1 MKVVTTRA
9 ELCAARAELAPG
21 GRGSVGFVP
30 TMGYLHEGHLSLV
43 RASSER
49 NDATVVSIFV
59 NPTQFGPNE
68 DLASYPRDL
77 DRDLALLE
85 SAGVDLVWTP
95 RVEDVYPSG
104 FATYVTPG
112 GVADVLEGA
121 QRPGHFRGVA
131 TVLTVMFGL
140 VRPRRAYFGQK
151 DAQQVAVVR
160 QVVRDLALG
169 VEVVACPIVRE
180 PDGLALSSRNS
191 YLTAEDRTAATVLSR
206 ALAAAEAAWQAGEQ
220 DAEALR
226 TTMRQVLAAEP
237 RAELDYVSVAHP
249 DSLAEL
255 DTVDPRVGALASMA
269 VRVGAPRLI
278 DNRVLLPYGT
288 TG

>member
-9 ELCAARAELAPG
+9 ELSAARAELAPG

-43 RASSER
+43 RASAER

-95 RVEDVYPSG
+95 RVEDVYPAG
-104 FATYVTPG
+104 FTTYVTPG

-131 TVLTVMFGL
+131 TVLTVMFCL
-140 VRPRRAYFGQK
+140 LRPRRAYFGQK

-169 VEVVACPIVRE
+169 VEVVACPIIRE

-206 ALAAAEAAWQAGEQ
+206 ALVAAEAAWQAGEQ

-255 DTVDPRVGALASMA
+255 ATVDPRVGALASMA
-269 VRVGAPRLI
+269 VRVGTPRLI
-278 DNRVLLPYGT
+278 DNRMLLPYGT